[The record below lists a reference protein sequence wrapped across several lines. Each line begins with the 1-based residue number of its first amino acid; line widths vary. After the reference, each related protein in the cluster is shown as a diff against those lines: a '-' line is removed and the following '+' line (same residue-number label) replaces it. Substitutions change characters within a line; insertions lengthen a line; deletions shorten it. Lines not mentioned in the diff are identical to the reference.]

1 MQRLYFTFEKHNF
14 ISDCFQSSL
23 IVLLLCGFIAV
34 VVELVTAVILDID
47 PDNLMS

>member
-14 ISDCFQSSL
+14 ISDGFQSSL
-23 IVLLLCGFIAV
+23 IVLLFCGFIV
-34 VVELVTAVILDID
+34 VVDIVTAVILDID